1 MNLEKV
7 ALARLEPLTT
17 RQLKWLRPACDIIY
31 SSRIRMKNIIVSAEY
46 LCMRKYNYVATDE
59 PDRAVWSVP
68 LNLI

>member
-59 PDRAVWSVP
+59 PDRAVWSIP